1 MRTRNKPHTIESIY
15 ALSVQQGSCR
25 IWQGTLRSNGYGVLR
40 FRNVQTSVHVAMYLL
55 AYGQIPEGME
65 IDHTCSNRACVNPE
79 HLQAVTHA
87 ENMRR
92 GRERRT
98 TCRAG
103 HSWTPENT
111 YITLVKR
118 KQGGMREQ
126 RYCRVCRA
134 VHQAALRKR
143 READDL
149 KGINNKGGII
159 K

>member
-1 MRTRNKPHTIESIY
+1 
-15 ALSVQQGSCR
+15 
-25 IWQGTLRSNGYGVLR
+25 
-40 FRNVQTSVHVAMYLL
+40 MYLL